1 MTTQPDGTYEMIITA
16 DSIQSNEPDTDSY
29 TDPSFFA
36 NMGSAY
42 TPEDVKFKPADGE
55 PIERNRNKGERRI

>member
-36 NMGSAY
+36 TMGSA
-42 TPEDVKFKPADGE
+42 
-55 PIERNRNKGERRI
+55 